1 MTAGLTVPVLASAA
15 KPDAD
20 AELIALCDQFLMVRT
35 EFVLLLDHDEWA
47 SDFGPNHARY
57 QHLDAEEGRLNDLI
71 SGSPFPTDAA
81 GLAALAR
88 VALTWLTRDL
98 EGNARMH

>member
-35 EFVLLLDHDEWA
+35 ELVLLLDHDE
-47 SDFGPNHARY
+47 
-57 QHLDAEEGRLNDLI
+57 
-71 SGSPFPTDAA
+71 
-81 GLAALAR
+81 
-88 VALTWLTRDL
+88 
-98 EGNARMH
+98 